1 MYEIEEYTTEDEWS
15 PFADWLKGLKDQ
27 RAQARILAR
36 LDRVQLGNLGD
47 WKALRGAN
55 GVAELRDPYGPG
67 YRVYFAL
74 IDQRVVLL
82 LAGSTKQDQ
91 RKAIR
96 QAEGYLEDYHRRNQP

>member
-1 MYEIEEYTTEDEWS
+1 MYEIEEYVTEDGRS
-15 PFADWLKGLKDQ
+15 PFGEWLGGLRDR

-47 WKALRGAN
+47 WKALSGGN

-74 IDQRVVLL
+74 VGKRLVLL

-96 QAEGYLEDYHRRNQP
+96 QAEGFLEDYQRRTRT